1 MMPDRSFVMADD
13 TNMCGYKLAKERLTF
28 LFGGNASG
36 TMKSKPFVIG
46 KSENPRCFKNIQK
59 DGLPV
64 TYRSNKKAWMT
75 KALFTDWFYNEFCPE
90 VERFCRMKNI
100 NFNIL
105 LLLDNAPGHPKVEEL
120 PHPNVKIHYLP
131 ANTTSILQPMDMG
144 VISTFKKTY
153 LRNTYREALLA
164 TDPIN
169 PKRISLPEFWK
180 GFTVLNCIEHAY
192 RAWDSISE
200 HTMKSMWK
208 NIFKHRKNEP
218 GKKVTNIKK
227 SLLEKKKKKK
237 CCFPQNYERKK
248 KYKKKNKN

>member
-1 MMPDRSFVMADD
+1 MMPDRSYVMVDD
-13 TNMCGYKLAKERLTF
+13 ANMAGYKTAKERLTF

-36 TMKSKPFVIG
+36 AMKGKPFVIG
-46 KSENPRCFKNIQK
+46 RSENPRCFKNIQK

-75 KALFTDWFYNEFCPE
+75 KELFTDWFYNEFCPE
-90 VERFCRMKNI
+90 VERFCLLKNI
-100 NFNIL
+100 SFKIL

-144 VISTFKKTY
+144 VISTFKKLY
-153 LRNTYREALLA
+153 LRNTFREALLA

-180 GFTVLNCIEHAY
+180 GFNVLNCIEHAY

-208 NIFKHRKNEP
+208 NIFIHRENEP
-218 GKKVTNIKK
+218 GIKVIKNM
-227 SLLEKKKKKK
+227 LREKKKKKIK
-237 CCFPQNYERKK
+237 ILF
-248 KYKKKNKN
+248 